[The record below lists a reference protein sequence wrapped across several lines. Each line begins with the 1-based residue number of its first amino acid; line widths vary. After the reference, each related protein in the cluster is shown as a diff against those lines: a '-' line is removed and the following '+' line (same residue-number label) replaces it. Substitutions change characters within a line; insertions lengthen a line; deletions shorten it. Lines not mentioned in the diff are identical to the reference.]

1 MRTNARSIAL
11 LTLSGGLAL
20 LVSQTAQA
28 QLDRLY
34 VKGDVGGNLTR
45 DTSLREFFGEP
56 LAANSKIKFE
66 PGVRVGL
73 VSGYHL
79 TDWFAVE
86 GETGVM
92 ANSIDSITDASRVD
106 AVFSNVPLLFNVRL
120 QCPRWDMVKPYLG
133 GGVGGSFP
141 VIDADRITIGGTSMH
156 GSDASAVFAYQAFA
170 GLRFKLNDQIGLAL
184 EYHYFHADG
193 AEWKADFASGTAS
206 DTLRFGPTDT
216 HALSIAFEFHF

>member
-1 MRTNARSIAL
+1 MRTNARPIAL

-56 LAANSKIKFE
+56 LAPNSKIKFE

-86 GETGVM
+86 GEM
-92 ANSIDSITDASRVD
+92 PMSR
-106 AVFSNVPLLFNVRL
+106 ARSALFNR
-120 QCPRWDMVKPYLG
+120 
-133 GGVGGSFP
+133 F
-141 VIDADRITIGGTSMH
+141 ADRSAHARTNRSKSLRLPTL
-156 GSDASAVFAYQAFA
+156 ASE
-170 GLRFKLNDQIGLAL
+170 RM
-184 EYHYFHADG
+184 
-193 AEWKADFASGTAS
+193 SRS
-206 DTLRFGPTDT
+206 R
-216 HALSIAFEFHF
+216 